1 MDWNTIYAKLI
12 APIRDFIGLM
22 IEWIDRIFWP
32 WTLGH
37 RPE

>member
-1 MDWNTIYAKLI
+1 MSWHEFYDKFL
-12 APIRDFIGLM
+12 APVRDFLGLM